1 MARRTAIM
9 AVLTIAALALVWGLF
24 RVAPHWVRTGRDA
37 TPAAPAAAAAPGTP
51 ERKIKATLYAISED
65 GLSLSAVEREIPYAG
80 PVDAQARRIIEAQL
94 AAAPPPLGSPVP
106 GGTTLR
112 SVFVTERG
120 DAFVDVSAE
129 VTTKHP
135 GGALEEILT
144 VYAIVNAL
152 TENLPAVLRVQ
163 ILVNGREVDTLA
175 GHLDLRRPLQKN
187 LTWLTPP
194 ATPASAAPQAQGTG
208 HP

>member
-1 MARRTAIM
+1 MARRTAIV
-9 AVLTIAALALVWGLF
+9 AVLTIAALAVVWGVF
-24 RVAPHWVRTGRDA
+24 RVAPRWVGSGREA
-37 TPAAPAAAAAPGTP
+37 SPSAPAAAAAPGAP
-51 ERKIKATLYAISED
+51 ERKIKATIYAIAED
-65 GLSLSAVEREIPYAG
+65 GLSLAGIEREIPYAE
-80 PVDAQARRIIEAQL
+80 PVDEQARRIIDAQL
-94 AAAPPPLGSPVP
+94 APALPPLGSPVP

-120 DAFVDVSAE
+120 DAFVDLSTE

-135 GGALEEILT
+135 GGALEEIFT

-163 ILVNGREVDTLA
+163 ILVNGREADTLA

-187 LTWLTPP
+187 LKWLTPP
-194 ATPASAAPQAQGTG
+194 PAPDAPA
-208 HP
+208 PPAP